1 MTKVKIFT
9 EQYSSE
15 LEEDINQ
22 FIQKNNI
29 TIVDIKY
36 TSTTHYAHY
45 ATYYSAMIIYTMI
58 K

>member
-9 EQYSSE
+9 EQYSLE

-36 TSTTHYAHY
+36 TN
-45 ATYYSAMIIYTMI
+45 ATYYSAMIIYTLVN
-58 K
+58 